1 MDEIFGNQDFKERI
15 TLFADV
21 LLPVPLPQLFTYRV
35 PFELNEYIKIG
46 TRVVVQFGSKRI
58 LTGLVME
65 LHQNPPKDYQT
76 KYILELMDEDAIVTE
91 KQLKLWQWT
100 AEYYLCSNG
109 EVMNIALPAGLKL
122 SSQSRVQLSPD
133 FEFGEQN
140 DKQGAKQNIE
150 FSEREKQIVEALKEK
165 QSLTFDEISNL
176 MSLKNIYTL
185 LKSLL
190 QKNVIMI
197 FEEIK
202 DKYKPKIIT
211 KIRIATNKIANQIAS
226 QNLTAEI
233 ENLFIILEKKPKQ
246 LDVILKYLSLIPL
259 HELQEKNHAGV
270 QKNMLTQNNI
280 SSSALQTLIKNSILE
295 EFEEIVSRFSE
306 IDEEKLAE
314 ITLTPYQE
322 EIENEILKNYQTKDT
337 VLLHGV
343 TGSGKT
349 EIYISLIQKVLDSGS
364 QVLFLLPE
372 IALTTQIVGRLKKV
386 FGYKMGVYH
395 SKFSDNERV
404 EVWKGVLNEKFPL
417 VVGVRSSIFLPFN
430 NLGLIIV
437 DEEHDPSYKQ
447 YDPAPRYNA
456 RDLALVASG
465 LHKCKVILGSATP
478 SIESYYQA
486 LAGKYALVKADK
498 RYGNAQLPEI
508 RLVDTKIEK
517 QQKIMKNDFSKAL
530 LDEIEIKLTLK
541 EQVILFQNRRGY
553 APHLTC
559 DECGMIPKCQNC
571 SVSLTYH
578 LAKHEL
584 TCHYCGYKIEPPTS
598 CGTCGSTKIKTVG
611 FGTEKIEENLKSL
624 LPEARIQRMDLD
636 TTRSKFSYQ
645 TIIQDFAAK
654 NVDILV
660 GTQMV
665 TKGLDFDHVSLV
677 GVFDV
682 DRMLHFPD
690 FRSHERTFQL
700 ITQVSG
706 RAGRRAKKGLVLIQ
720 TANPTHPLLKKIIDG
735 NFIDFYETEIKER
748 EMYFYPPFSRMIRL
762 TLKHEEQEM
771 VNFTA
776 DKLAT
781 ILKTK
786 FGSQRILGP
795 ESPIIDR
802 LRNKYL
808 KEIFIKLERDKIN
821 SKEVKKMLLAEVQ
834 ALTMDKQYRQMEIA
848 IDVDPV

>member
-1 MDEIFGNQDFKERI
+1 MDEIFTNQDFKERV

-21 LLPVPLPQLFTYRV
+21 LLPIPIPQLFTYRV
-35 PFELNEYIKIG
+35 PFELNDYIKVG
-46 TRVVVQFGSKRI
+46 TRVVVQFGQKRI
-58 LTGLVME
+58 LTAIVME
-65 LHQNPPKDYQT
+65 LHQNPPKSHQA
-76 KYILELMDEDAIVTE
+76 KYILELMDEEAIVTP

-109 EVMNIALPAGLKL
+109 EVMNVALPAGLKL

-133 FEFGEQN
+133 FEFGEKTAYEN
-140 DKQGAKQNIE
+140 LD
-150 FSEREKQIVEALKEK
+150 FSDREQKIIDALKEK
-165 QSLTFDEISNL
+165 QSLTFDDISNL
-176 MSLKNIYTL
+176 INLQNIYNI

-190 QKNVIMI
+190 RKNVIII

-202 DKYKPKIIT
+202 DKYKPKIIN
-211 KIRIATNKIANQIAS
+211 KIRISTAHITPIA
-226 QNLTAEI
+226 I
-233 ENLFIILEKKPKQ
+233 EQLFQTLEKKAKQ
-246 LDVILKYLSLIPL
+246 LDVILKYLSIIPL
-259 HELQEKNHAGV
+259 HELQEKNHEGIAKSV
-270 QKNMLTQNNI
+270 LNQNGI
-280 SSSALQTLIKNSILE
+280 SSSALQTLIKNGILE
-295 EFEEIVSRFSE
+295 EFEEVISRFAE
-306 IDEEKLAE
+306 LDEEKLAE
-314 ITLTPYQE
+314 ITLTDYQQTV
-322 EIENEILKNYQTKDT
+322 ENEILQHYQTKDT
-337 VLLHGV
+337 ILLHGV

-349 EIYISLIQKVLDSGS
+349 EIYISLIQKVLESGS
-364 QVLFLLPE
+364 QVLLLLPE

-386 FGYKMGVYH
+386 FGVKLGVYH

-404 EVWKGVLNEKFPL
+404 DVWKGVLNGQFPL

-465 LHKCKVILGSATP
+465 LHQCKVLLGSATP
-478 SIESYYQA
+478 SLESYYQA
-486 LAGKYALVKADK
+486 LNGKYALVKAMQ
-498 RYGNAQLPEI
+498 RYGNAKLPEI
-508 RLVDTKIEK
+508 RLIDTKIEK
-517 QQKIMKNDFSKAL
+517 QKKTMKNDFSKAL
-530 LDEIEIKLTLK
+530 LDEIAIKLTDK

-553 APHLTC
+553 APHITC

-578 LAKHEL
+578 LSRHEL
-584 TCHYCGYKIEPPTS
+584 TCHYCGYKIDPPTS

-611 FGTEKIEENLKSL
+611 FGTEKIEENLKAL
-624 LPEARIQRMDLD
+624 LPDARIQRMDLD
-636 TTRSKFSYQ
+636 TTRSKLSYQ

-665 TKGLDFDHVSLV
+665 TKGLDFDFVNLV

-700 ITQVSG
+700 ITQVAGRSG
-706 RAGRRAKKGLVLIQ
+706 RREKKGLVLIQ

-735 NFIDFYETEIKER
+735 NFRDFYETEIKER
-748 EMYFYPPFSRMIRL
+748 QLYFYPPFSRMICI

-771 VNFTA
+771 VNSMA
-776 DKLAT
+776 DKLAAK
-781 ILKTK
+781 LKEK
-786 FGSQRILGP
+786 LGSQRVLGP

-834 ALTMDKQYRQMEIA
+834 ELMVDKQYRQTEIA

>member
-15 TLFADV
+15 TLFVDV
-21 LLPVPLPQLFTYRV
+21 LLPVPIPQLFTYRV
-35 PFELNEYIKIG
+35 PFELNTYIKVG
-46 TRVVVQFGSKRI
+46 TRVVVQFGSKRV
-58 LTGLVME
+58 LTAIVME
-65 LHQNPPKDYQT
+65 LHQNPPKYPA
-76 KYILELMDEDAIVTE
+76 KYVLELMDEEPIVTE

-133 FEFGEQN
+133 FEHGNQAAF
-140 DKQGAKQNIE
+140 E
-150 FSEREKQIVEALKEK
+150 FSEREQKIIEALKEK
-165 QSLTFDEISNL
+165 HSLTFDDISTLINL
-176 MSLKNIYTL
+176 QNIYNL

-190 QKNVIMI
+190 RKNAIMI

-202 DKYKPKIIT
+202 DKYKPKIVS
-211 KIRIATNKIANQIAS
+211 KIRLSATYNTT
-226 QNLTAEI
+226 TALDTLLQE
-233 ENLFIILEKKPKQ
+233 LEKKPKQ
-246 LDVILKYLSLIPL
+246 VDVLLKYLSLMPM
-259 HELQEKNHAGV
+259 HEIYEKNHLGV
-270 QKNMLTQNNI
+270 AKNILLQNGI
-280 SSSALQTLIKNSILE
+280 SASSLQTLLKNEIFE

-314 ITLTPYQE
+314 ITLTDYQAE
-322 EIENEILKNYQTKDT
+322 KEQEILQHYQTKDT

-349 EIYISLIQKVLDSGS
+349 EIYISIIQKVLDSGS

-372 IALTTQIVGRLKKV
+372 IALTTQIVARLKKV

-404 EVWKGVLNEKFPL
+404 EVWKGVLGGKFPL

-465 LHKCKVILGSATP
+465 LHKCKVMLGSATP
-478 SIESYYQA
+478 SLESYYQA
-486 LAGKYALVKADK
+486 LHKKYALVKAEQ

-517 QQKIMKNDFSKAL
+517 QAKIMKNDFSKAL
-530 LDEIEIKLTLK
+530 LDEIESKLSQK

-584 TCHYCGYKIEPPTS
+584 TCHYCGYKIEPPKS

-611 FGTEKIEENLKSL
+611 FGTEKIEENLRIIM
-624 LPEARIQRMDLD
+624 PQARIQRMDLD
-636 TTRSKFSYQ
+636 TTRSKMSYQ
-645 TIIQDFAAK
+645 NIIQDFAAQ

-700 ITQVSG
+700 ITQVAG

-748 EMYFYPPFSRMIRL
+748 EMYFYPPYSRMIRF
-762 TLKHEEQEM
+762 TLKHEEPET
-771 VNFTA
+771 VAITA

-781 ILKTK
+781 ILKQK

-821 SKEVKKMLLAEVQ
+821 SKEVKKMLLAEVELL
-834 ALTMDKQYRQMEIA
+834 AKDKAYRQIEIA